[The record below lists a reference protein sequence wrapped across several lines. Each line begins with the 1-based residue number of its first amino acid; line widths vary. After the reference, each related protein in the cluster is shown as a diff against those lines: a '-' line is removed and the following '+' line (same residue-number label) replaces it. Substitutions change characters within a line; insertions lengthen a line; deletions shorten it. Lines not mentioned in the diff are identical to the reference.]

1 MKESRKINDCALYI
15 CERALHWK
23 RCDHWKANLVLA
35 FTSALAAAYALRWLL
50 GVYAAALPWGSWA
63 GEMAFQAV
71 SMSKVAFGYTV
82 GIAAMGGVT
91 SLLHELRNDATKLS
105 FINAVGHMFAAQFAG
120 LLMYLLAVEW
130 GLSQTLALVACG
142 IAGWGGNRSI
152 TAINDRVI
160 ARLFPPEAKP

>member
-1 MKESRKINDCALYI
+1 MTPQKINDCALYL

-23 RCDHWKANLVLA
+23 RCDHWRANLVLVVL
-35 FTSALAAAYALRWLL
+35 SALATAFAMRWLV
-50 GVYAAALPWGSWA
+50 GVYAWFLPWDSFA
-63 GEMAFQAV
+63 GELAMQAV
-71 SMSKVAFGYTV
+71 QMSKTAFLYTV

-130 GLSQTLALVACG
+130 GFSQTLALVVCG
-142 IAGWGGNRSI
+142 LAGWGGNRTI
-152 TAINDRVI
+152 TMINDRVI
-160 ARLFPPEAKP
+160 LRIFPPDGKP